1 MSAES
6 VDNSLCDLCWPIAQL
21 DTALHT
27 LARHCGLCPDAP
39 SCSAITQGVENIDT
53 RLQLGAEAL
62 DLQIEKVG
70 CSYGEL
76 EQMLARAAPA
86 MIQLRFG
93 ERVYFIVLCGG
104 NRRRLHLLTP
114 TLKVQKV
121 CPRRVVIQLTR
132 VQAAPQRQRINHLLD
147 SAGIGGRRRS
157 RAAGALLRESLAGL
171 HLEQCWMLR
180 QPAHRPFWQ
189 QLRQCGQDRRFF
201 AMLVFHALQMVL
213 FLASWWV
220 IGRALLGGYIDT
232 GWLVAWVLL
241 LVSQIP
247 LSLLTAQL
255 QGLVSVKTGAL
266 LKQRLLASALRIETG
281 RVRHMGSGQVLGR
294 VYDAESLEASALQGG
309 FSLLLGLVEFAMA
322 CIVLAL
328 GAGGPLHLLVLLPF
342 LLVAL
347 LLGRALYQ
355 RRCRWTARRLAMT
368 HRLIE
373 KMLGHRTRLAQ
384 QRPAD
389 WHRGEDR
396 ELSDYLQ
403 SSAEMDG
410 TMVHLAALLPRI
422 WLLLGVVGLVPV
434 FISSNPDSAQLAV
447 ALGGVLLGYRA
458 VLKCLHGFTGALSAL
473 VAWENVR
480 ELFALE
486 APLKRTSPGAEHV
499 AAISTACAAATQPLC
514 YLRDLNFSY
523 PKKEKPVLT
532 ECSLVIYPGDRLLLQ
547 GASGSGKS
555 TLANVI
561 TGLQKP
567 DEGLLLL
574 NGYDGA
580 SLVPGQWQRLVA
592 SAPQFHE
599 NHVLG
604 DSFLFNLLMGD
615 EWPPRQQSLRKA
627 YAICDE
633 LGLTPLLQKMPAGML
648 QTVGEMGWR
657 LSHGEMS
664 RLFIA
669 RTLLQNAEMV
679 VLDESFAAL
688 DPENLRRAMA
698 CVQKY
703 ATTLIVIAH
712 P

>member
-6 VDNSLCDLCWPIAQL
+6 VDNSLRALCWPLAQL
-21 DTALHT
+21 DTALQT
-27 LARHCGLCPDAP
+27 LARHCGLGPDTPDSSTVA
-39 SCSAITQGVENIDT
+39 QGVENIDT
-53 RLQLGAEAL
+53 QLQLGAEAL
-62 DLQIEKVG
+62 DLQVEKVSCG
-70 CSYGEL
+70 YGEL

-86 MIQLRFG
+86 LIRLRFG
-93 ERVYFIVLCGG
+93 ERMYFIALCGG

-114 TLKVQKV
+114 ALQVQKV
-121 CPRRVVIQLTR
+121 CPRRVVTQLIHAK
-132 VQAAPQRQRINHLLD
+132 AAPQRERINRLLD
-147 SAGIGGRRRS
+147 SVGIGGRRRS
-157 RAAGALLRESLAGL
+157 RATSALLRESLAGL
-171 HLEQCWMLR
+171 HLEQCWLLR

-189 QLRQCGQDRRFF
+189 QLRQKGQHRRFL
-201 AMLVFHALQMVL
+201 AMLVFHALQMAL

-220 IGRALLGGYIDT
+220 IGRALLGGSIDT
-232 GWLVAWVLL
+232 GWLLAWVLL
-241 LVSQIP
+241 LVSQVP

-255 QGLVSVKTGAL
+255 QGSVSVETGAL
-266 LKQRLLASALRIETG
+266 LKQRLLASALRIDTG
-281 RVRHMGSGQVLGR
+281 KVRHMGTGRVLGR

-309 FSLLLGLVEFAMA
+309 FSLLLGMVELALA

-328 GAGGPLHLLVLLPF
+328 GAGGPLHLLMLLPF
-342 LLVAL
+342 LMLAFF
-347 LLGRALYQ
+347 LGRTQY
-355 RRCRWTARRLAMT
+355 RRRRRWTARRLAMT

-384 QRPAD
+384 QQPAD

-403 SSAEMDG
+403 SSAGMDS
-410 TMVHLAALLPRI
+410 TMVHLAALLPRL
-422 WLLLGVVGLVPV
+422 WLLLGVAGLAPA
-434 FISSNPDSAQLAV
+434 FIAGNSGSAQLAV

-458 VLKCLHGFTGALSAL
+458 VLKCLHGFTGALNAL

-480 ELFALE
+480 ELFTLE
-486 APLKRTSPGAEHV
+486 APQKRFSPGAAHI
-499 AAISTACAAATQPLC
+499 AADSTVSASATQPLC
-514 YLRDLNFSY
+514 YLRDLCFSY
-523 PKKEKPVLT
+523 PKKEKPVLA
-532 ECSLVIYPGDRLLLQ
+532 ECNLVIYPGDRLLLQ
-547 GASGSGKS
+547 GVSGSGKS

-574 NGYDGA
+574 NGYDGN
-580 SLVPGQWQRLVA
+580 SLGPGQWQRLVA

-615 EWPPRQQSLRKA
+615 EWPPRQESLRKA

-669 RTLLQNAEMV
+669 RALLQNAQMA

-688 DPENLRRAMA
+688 DPGNLRRAMA

-703 ATTLIVIAH
+703 ANTLIVIAH